1 MAEQPRVLIVEDTMV
16 LAETYQAYLD
26 KNQISS
32 DIATTVSEGEQHLA
46 KDTYDVVL
54 LDLGLPDRN
63 GLELL
68 KQLDQDVDGPEAIVI
83 TADGSINRAVE
94 AMRFGAF
101 DFLVKPFNEDR
112 LTTAVHNA
120 YEASQVLK
128 GTRRVP
134 VNDDPTPTAKATGL
148 ISRSPAMQV
157 VRNAIGSVANSNVP
171 VFITGESGTGK
182 EVCAN
187 TIHEIGSRSNQPF
200 IAINCAAIPKDLME
214 SELFGHVKGAFTGAT
229 SHRLG
234 AAQAADGGTLFLDE
248 IGELDFALQSK
259 LLRFLQTG
267 QIKQVGAE
275 LDEKVDVR
283 IICATNRDPLEDI
296 AAGRFREDLYYR
308 LHVVPIHLP
317 PLRERIKDIDP
328 LLDHFLAIYGAEEGK
343 QFTGFTPEARYRM
356 MQYPWPGNIRE
367 LQNTVRHIAVMS
379 AGGMITPEAL
389 PPAIE
394 AGAGQGISA
403 MGLPPHPSAMPDPGM
418 PASAP
423 PAPMPLFN
431 QHHPTSGQTEHGMGH
446 PGPVSSPMAPAANQ
460 MIEPLWIVEKR
471 TIENAIAQCDG
482 NISMA
487 ARLLEISPSTIYRKK
502 EQWEKQGA

>member
-1 MAEQPRVLIVEDTMV
+1 MAEQPRVLIVEDTPV
-16 LAETYQAYLD
+16 LAETYLAYLD
-26 KNQISS
+26 KNQINA
-32 DIATTVSEGEQHLA
+32 DIATTVSEGEHHLA
-46 KDTYDVVL
+46 NNRYDVVL

-68 KQLDQDVDGPEAIVI
+68 KQLDKDVDGPEAIVI

-120 YEASQVLK
+120 YEASQVLR
-128 GTRRVP
+128 GERQVP
-134 VNDDPTPTAKATGL
+134 VNTDPVASTKSTGL
-148 ISRSPAMQV
+148 ISNSPAMQI
-157 VRNAIGSVANSNVP
+157 VRNTIGNVANSNVP

-187 TIHEIGSRSNQPF
+187 AIHEIGNRSHRPF
-200 IAINCAAIPKDLME
+200 IAINCAAIPKDLIE

-248 IGELDFALQSK
+248 IGELDIALQSK

-267 QIKQVGAE
+267 QIKKVGAE

-317 PLRERIKDIDP
+317 PLRERLQDIDP

-343 QFTGFTPEARYRM
+343 QFVGFTPEARQRL

-367 LQNTVRHIAVMS
+367 LQNTVRHVAVMNT
-379 AGGMITPEAL
+379 GGMIDANGLPTGIETGSSQSQHAVLQTSTNAAGTATPYGQTTNPQ
-389 PPAIE
+389 PPPPLQPQPY
-394 AGAGQGISA
+394 GQPSG
-403 MGLPPHPSAMPDPGM
+403 MGLPQT
-418 PASAP
+418 AP
-423 PAPMPLFN
+423 P
-431 QHHPTSGQTEHGMGH
+431 QE
-446 PGPVSSPMAPAANQ
+446 VV
-460 MIEPLWIVEKR
+460 IEPLWQVEKR
-471 TIENAIAQCDG
+471 TIEHAIDHCDG

-502 EQWEKQGA
+502 EQWEKQGV

>member
-1 MAEQPRVLIVEDTMV
+1 MV

-26 KNQISS
+26 KNQIIS
-32 DIATTVSEGEQHLA
+32 DIATTAREGEQHLA
-46 KDTYDVVL
+46 RDNYDVVL

-68 KQLDQDVDGPEAIVI
+68 KQLDQAVDGPEAIVI

-94 AMRFGAF
+94 AMRHGAF

-120 YEASQVLK
+120 YEASQVLR

-134 VNDDPTPTAKATGL
+134 VYDQPTPSARATGL
-148 ISRSPAMQV
+148 ISRSPAMQI
-157 VRNAIGSVANSNVP
+157 VRNTIGNVANSNVP

-187 TIHEIGSRSNQPF
+187 AIHDIGNRAKRPF

-229 SHRLG
+229 AHRLG

-248 IGELDFALQSK
+248 IGELDVALQSK

-267 QIKQVGAE
+267 QIKKVGAE

-317 PLRERIKDIDP
+317 PLRERPQDIDP
-328 LLDHFLAIYGAEEGK
+328 LLEHFLTIYGQEEGK
-343 QFTGFTPEARYRM
+343 QFAGFTPEARYRM

-379 AGGMITPEAL
+379 PGGMIAPEAL
-389 PPAIE
+389 PPIIE
-394 AGAGQGISA
+394 AGGAKGTGP
-403 MGLPPHPSAMPDPGM
+403 MGM
-418 PASAP
+418 PVPAQPTHMPSFSEVSPAAGPPEYGMGRQSSSSAP
-423 PAPMPLFN
+423 SSTG
-431 QHHPTSGQTEHGMGH
+431 TSGN
-446 PGPVSSPMAPAANQ
+446 PI
-460 MIEPLWIVEKR
+460 IEPLWIVEKR
-471 TIENAIAQCDG
+471 TIESAIAQCDG